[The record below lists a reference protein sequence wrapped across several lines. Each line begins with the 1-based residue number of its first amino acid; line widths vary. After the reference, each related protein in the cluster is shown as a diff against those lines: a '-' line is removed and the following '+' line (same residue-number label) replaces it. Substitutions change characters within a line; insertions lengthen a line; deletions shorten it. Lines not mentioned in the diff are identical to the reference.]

1 MFKTGD
7 DMSVSVFPIKAFN
20 DNYIWCLQNQT
31 HCVVVD
37 PGDAAPVL
45 AYCQD
50 NQLTLSAIL
59 ITHHHWDHT
68 GGIDGLLAAFPN
80 IPVYGPQNKEIKQIN
95 FRLSEGD
102 DVELTKLGV
111 NFSVLEVPG
120 HTLDHIA
127 YYGDIGLFCGD
138 TLFSAGCGRLFEGSP
153 QQMFQS
159 LAKLTALP
167 ENTAVYCTHEYTMAN
182 IAFAEAVEPTNQ
194 ALIDYKHWA
203 KQQREQN
210 IPTLPS
216 SIQRELSVNP
226 FLRCDSPE
234 LVTNV
239 SQNMGVTLASEQATF
254 ASLRSWKDNF

>member
-1 MFKTGD
+1 
-7 DMSVSVFPIKAFN
+7 MSVSVFPIKAFN
-20 DNYIWCLQNQT
+20 DNYIWCLRNQT

-45 AYCQD
+45 AYCKD
-50 NQLTLSAIL
+50 NKLTLSSIL

-68 GGIDGLLAAFPN
+68 GGIDALLAAFPD
-80 IPVYGPQNKEIKQIN
+80 IPVYGPQNKNIQQITH
-95 FRLSEGD
+95 RLSQGD
-102 DVELTKLGV
+102 AVELAKLGV
-111 NFSVLEVPG
+111 KFSVLEVPG

-127 YYGDIGLFCGD
+127 YYGDTGLFCGD

-153 QQMFQS
+153 QQMFDS

-167 ENTAVYCTHEYTMAN
+167 ANTAVYCTHEYTMAN
-182 IAFAEAVEPTNQ
+182 IAFAEAVEPNNQ
-194 ALIDYKHWA
+194 ALVTYKQWA
-203 KQQREQN
+203 KQQREKN

-216 SIQRELSVNP
+216 SIQKELAVNP
-226 FLRCDSPE
+226 FLRCDSAE

-239 SQNMGVTLASEQATF
+239 SQNMGATLTSEQATF

>member
-1 MFKTGD
+1 
-7 DMSVSVFPIKAFN
+7 MSVSVFPIKAFN
-20 DNYIWCLQNQT
+20 DNYIWCLSNQS

-68 GGIDGLLAAFPN
+68 RGIDALLSTFPN
-80 IPVYGPQNKEIKQIN
+80 IPVYGPQNKDITQITQ
-95 FRLSEGD
+95 RLSEGD
-102 DVELTKLGV
+102 DVKLDHLGV
-111 NFSVLEVPG
+111 QFSILEVPG

-127 YYGDIGLFCGD
+127 YFGDTGLFCGD

-167 ENTAVYCTHEYTMAN
+167 THTAVYCTHEYTMAN
-182 IAFAEAVEPTNQ
+182 IAFAEAAEPNNQ

-203 KQQREQN
+203 MKQRQQN

-216 SIQRELSVNP
+216 NIQRELAVNP
-226 FLRCDSPE
+226 FLRCDSEE
-234 LVTNV
+234 LMANV
-239 SQNMGVTLASEQATF
+239 SQSMGVTLASEQDTF
-254 ASLRSWKDNF
+254 ASLRRWKDNF

>member
-1 MFKTGD
+1 
-7 DMSVSVFPIKAFN
+7 MSISVFPIEAFN
-20 DNYIWCLQNQT
+20 DNYIWCLRNQT

-45 AYCQD
+45 AYCKD

-68 GGIDGLLAAFPN
+68 GGIDALLVSFPD
-80 IPVYGPQNKEIKQIN
+80 IPVYGPQNKNIKQITV
-95 FRLSEGD
+95 RLSQD
-102 DVELTKLGV
+102 DNLELPQLDLK
-111 NFSVLEVPG
+111 FSVLEIPG

-138 TLFSAGCGRLFEGSP
+138 TLFSAGCGRLFEGTP
-153 QQMFQS
+153 QQMFTS

-167 ENTAVYCTHEYTMAN
+167 ADTAVYCAHEYTMAN
-182 IAFAEAVEPTNQ
+182 IAFAEAAEPNNQ

-203 KQQREQN
+203 GKQREKN

-216 SIQRELSVNP
+216 NIHRELEVNP
-226 FLRCDSPE
+226 FLRCNSRE
-234 LVTNV
+234 LVKNV
-239 SQNMGVTLASEQATF
+239 SQNIGATLISDQATF
-254 ASLRSWKDNF
+254 ASLRNWKDNF